1 LEAALLLPAP
11 GAARALL
18 DLAERTFGD
27 AAPWPPAAAA
37 AVRRRIAEAEAGGA
51 VPETVPPG

>member
-27 AAPWPPAAAA
+27 AAPWPPAAA
-37 AVRRRIAEAEAGGA
+37 VRRRIAEAEAAAGGA
-51 VPETVPPG
+51 MPSG